1 MTQWIDKARRVLENY
16 ISTGDDD
23 HTVSFLQALIDHAPT
38 DSGRR
43 SICESILK
51 CIEKVDKDHSL
62 SDLLYK
68 LREHYLTGMI
78 YPMRAKGG
86 KTPKVT
92 EHPSRKD
99 SMEQETMLNEA
110 YLSAAKR
117 DRKKLKN
124 LALLRDDY
132 RSVISGEADLGTA
145 DARGVPPDVGVVA
158 TEAAHILPFSLATNL
173 QEKAGLWTV
182 LSSFSGWDVA
192 MIIGGDEINRLG
204 NVFTLATYEH
214 DAFGQLSWWLEK
226 VEHLS
231 RQLDHATEKFHRAQ
245 RHGDDSRLQAEATA
259 QQLREAY
266 DQGLKERSVTSDKA
280 EEVRRMVAEVEAQII
295 EYVAKEERL
304 LNDMLSAY
312 SVFRDRTEHYID
324 NLTKRLSLKTVAQQP
339 S

>member
-1 MTQWIDKARRVLENY
+1 MTEWIDKARRVLEDY
-16 ISTGDDD
+16 ISTVDDD
-23 HTVSFLQALIDHAPT
+23 RTVSFLQALIDHAPT

-62 SDLLYK
+62 SDLLYE

-99 SMEQETMLNEA
+99 IMEQETMLNEA

-117 DRKKLKN
+117 DPKKLKN

-132 RSVISGEADLGTA
+132 RSVISGEVDLGTA
-145 DARGVPPDVGVVA
+145 NARGVPPDVGVVA
-158 TEAAHILPFSLATNL
+158 TEAAHILPFSLATKL
-173 QEKAGLWTV
+173 PERSDVCTV

-192 MIIGGDEINRLG
+192 TIIGGDEINRLG

-214 DAFGQLSWWLEK
+214 DAFGQLNWWLEK
-226 VEHLS
+226 VEG
-231 RQLDHATEKFHRAQ
+231 RNNTYVINWAR
-245 RHGDDSRLQAEATA
+245 RLFGIP
-259 QQLREAY
+259 R
-266 DQGLKERSVTSDKA
+266 G
-280 EEVRRMVAEVEAQII
+280 AEVTLTDHGTGLEPPDARLIAI
-295 EYVAKEERL
+295 HAACAKVVHQSG
-304 LNDMLSAY
+304 MAK
-312 SVFRDRTEHYID
+312 FID
-324 NLTKRLSLKTVAQQP
+324 NTLRDMEETPVLAEDGSSQALMIALRCIAVN
-339 S
+339 

>member
-226 VEHLS
+226 VEG
-231 RQLDHATEKFHRAQ
+231 RNNTYVINWAR
-245 RHGDDSRLQAEATA
+245 RLFGIP
-259 QQLREAY
+259 R
-266 DQGLKERSVTSDKA
+266 G
-280 EEVRRMVAEVEAQII
+280 AEVTFTDHGTGLELPDARLIAI
-295 EYVAKEERL
+295 HAACAKVVHQSG
-304 LNDMLSAY
+304 MAK
-312 SVFRDRTEHYID
+312 FID
-324 NLTKRLSLKTVAQQP
+324 NTLRDMEETAVLAEDGSSQALMIALRCIAVN
-339 S
+339 